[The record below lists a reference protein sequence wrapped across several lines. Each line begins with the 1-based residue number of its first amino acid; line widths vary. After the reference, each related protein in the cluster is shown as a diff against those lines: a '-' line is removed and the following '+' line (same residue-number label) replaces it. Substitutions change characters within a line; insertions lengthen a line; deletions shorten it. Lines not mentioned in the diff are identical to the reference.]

1 MPLETAQQMKIIIS
15 ACLNKDVDMLVPFLI
30 ISLALFFTGAA
41 IGSFLNVVI
50 YRSLNN
56 ESWVTGRSRCDSC
69 RKKIGWYDNI
79 PLLSY
84 LILKAKCRNCK
95 KPIALTHPVVEVLV
109 GSLFAWWYMTG
120 AFFFTLTQRPF
131 EVLQP
136 AFWLI
141 VGVILIAI
149 LVADYLYYIIPD
161 MFVIL
166 LLGLTIVYRI
176 ALVSFGIMQIND
188 LILAVFGMIL
198 AVLFIGSLWFFTKGK
213 GMGLGDVKLMVPL
226 SLLLGWPNT
235 LVGLFL
241 SFLIGGFIGGFLLLS
256 KKKKMGQ
263 VVPFGPFL
271 IVGTFIS
278 LIWGDQILSWYLSF
292 L

>member
-1 MPLETAQQMKIIIS
+1 
-15 ACLNKDVDMLVPFLI
+15 MLIPFLI

-50 YRSLNN
+50 YRSLND

-69 RKKIGWYDNI
+69 RKKISWYDNI
-79 PLLSY
+79 PVLSY
-84 LILKAKCRNCK
+84 LILRAKCRFCK

-109 GSLFAWWYMTG
+109 GSLFVWWYWS
-120 AFFFTLTQRPF
+120 ASIFFTLTQRPF

-136 AFWLI
+136 AFWLV
-141 VGVILIAI
+141 VGIILIAI
-149 LVADYLYYIIPD
+149 LVTDYLYYIIPD
-161 MFVIL
+161 SFVIL
-166 LLGLTIVYRI
+166 LLGLTIIYRA
-176 ALVSFGIMQIND
+176 ALVGFGIMQTND
-188 LILAVFGMIL
+188 LIMAIFGMIL
-198 AVLFIGSLWFFTKGK
+198 SVLFIGSLWFFTRGK

-241 SFLIGGFIGGFLLLS
+241 SFILGGFVGGGLLLS
-256 KKKKMGQ
+256 KRKKMGQ

-271 IVGTFIS
+271 ILGTFIS
-278 LIWGDQILSWYLSF
+278 LIWGDQILTWYLSF

>member
-1 MPLETAQQMKIIIS
+1 MRTIS
-15 ACLNKDVDMLVPFLI
+15 AYLNVDIMVTFI
-30 ISLALFFTGAA
+30 TISIALFFMGAA

-50 YRSLNN
+50 HRSLID
-56 ESWVTGRSRCDSC
+56 ESWVTGRSRCDHC
-69 RKKIGWYDNI
+69 RKKISWYDNI

-84 LILKAKCRNCK
+84 LILRAKCRFCK
-95 KPIALTHPVVEVLV
+95 KPIALTHPVVEFLV
-109 GSLFAWWYMTG
+109 GSLFVWWYMTG
-120 AFFFTLTQRPF
+120 TFFFTLTQKPF

-136 AFWLI
+136 LFWLI

-149 LVADYLYYIIPD
+149 FVTDYLYYIIPD

-166 LLGLTIVYRI
+166 LLVLTIIYRI
-176 ALVSFGIMQIND
+176 SLVSFGIMQGRD
-188 LILAVFGMIL
+188 LLMAILGMGI
-198 AVLFIGSLWFFTKGK
+198 AVLFIGSLWFFTKRK
-213 GMGLGDVKLMVPL
+213 GMGLGDVKLMAPL
-226 SLLLGWPNT
+226 GLLMGWPNS

-241 SFLIGGFIGGFLLLS
+241 SFIIGGFIGILLLLA
-256 KKKKMGQ
+256 KKKKFNQ

-278 LIWGDQILSWYLSF
+278 LIWGDQILAWYISF